1 MRTFE
6 ELLEKSVIDKTIAKM
21 AKESGIPTKILMQVF
36 DRGIA
41 AWHNSAGGK
50 STPEA
55 WGYGRVDAFLDK
67 RSKVR
72 NRIDKDLA
80 DQINKA

>member
-1 MRTFE
+1 MLTFG
-6 ELLEKSVIDKTIAKM
+6 ELLEKSVIDKTVADM
-21 AKESGIPTKILMQVF
+21 AKESGVPTKILMQVF

-55 WGYGRVDAFLDK
+55 WGYGRVNKFLDK

-72 NRIDKDLA
+72 KTIDKDLA